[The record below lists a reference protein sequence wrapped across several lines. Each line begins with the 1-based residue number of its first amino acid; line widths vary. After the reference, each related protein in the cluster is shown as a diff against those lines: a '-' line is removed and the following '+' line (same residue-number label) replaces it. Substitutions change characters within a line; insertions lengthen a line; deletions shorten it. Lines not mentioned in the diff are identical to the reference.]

1 MRFSRPLGP
10 GEESDKRNSNADNFA
25 MVDLDSQQPREEVA
39 SRASTTGPTKSNGRV
54 VEITPLSP
62 IKQGLLIFA
71 LCLAV
76 FCQALDNTIIATAIP
91 SISDDFDS
99 LSDVG
104 WYGSGYL
111 LSTCA
116 FQLSYGKL
124 YNLYPVK
131 WVFLI
136 SLGIF
141 ELGSLVCGAGR
152 FITLLQAWAAG
163 ENLLLTLCQRQRLSA
178 SSWAEWLQASG
189 QEASSQAQS

>member
-1 MRFSRPLGP
+1 MHISRPLDS
-10 GEESDKRNSNADNFA
+10 GENRESNSNIDNFA
-25 MVDLDSQQPREEVA
+25 MVDLDSQRPKEEVGSPA
-39 SRASTTGPTKSNGRV
+39 SITGPLKSTGRV
-54 VEITPLSP
+54 QVTPLSP
-62 IKQGLLIFA
+62 LKQGLLIFA

-91 SISDDFDS
+91 KITDDFNS
-99 LSDVG
+99 LEDVG

-136 SLGIF
+136 SLAIF

-152 FITLLQAWAAG
+152 
-163 ENLLLTLCQRQRLSA
+163 SY
-178 SSWAEWLQASG
+178 
-189 QEASSQAQS
+189 